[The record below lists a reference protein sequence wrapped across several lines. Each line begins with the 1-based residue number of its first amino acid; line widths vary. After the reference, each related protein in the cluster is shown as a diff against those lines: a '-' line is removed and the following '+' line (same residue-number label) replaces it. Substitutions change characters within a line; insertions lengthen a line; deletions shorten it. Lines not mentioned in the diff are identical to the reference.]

1 MNGPND
7 MSGVLEKK
15 YPNNVSGIVSVQ
27 SCCCHPPPVSPSHIM
42 TIESRYTIKIFV
54 YICSMSIFGMGRQR
68 KGSDSEI
75 RLFGH

>member
-15 YPNNVSGIVSVQ
+15 YPNNVSGIVLVQ

-42 TIESRYTIKIFV
+42 TIESGYTIKIFV
-54 YICSMSIFGMGRQR
+54 SI
-68 KGSDSEI
+68 
-75 RLFGH
+75 